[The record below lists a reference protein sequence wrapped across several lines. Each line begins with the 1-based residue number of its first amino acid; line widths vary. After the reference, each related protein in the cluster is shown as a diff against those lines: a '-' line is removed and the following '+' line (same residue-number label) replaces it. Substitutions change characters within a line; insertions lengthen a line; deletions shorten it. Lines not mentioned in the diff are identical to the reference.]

1 MLSLGSRH
9 GHKGLCFQRN
19 SVKKY
24 YLKEGFKKNYK
35 EIDINFAIYGKYVD
49 LLIF

>member
-1 MLSLGSRH
+1 MLSLASRH
-9 GHKGLCFQRN
+9 DHKGLCFQRN

-24 YLKEGFKKNYK
+24 YLRKGFKKNYT
-35 EIDINFAIYGKYVD
+35 EIDINFAIYEKYVD